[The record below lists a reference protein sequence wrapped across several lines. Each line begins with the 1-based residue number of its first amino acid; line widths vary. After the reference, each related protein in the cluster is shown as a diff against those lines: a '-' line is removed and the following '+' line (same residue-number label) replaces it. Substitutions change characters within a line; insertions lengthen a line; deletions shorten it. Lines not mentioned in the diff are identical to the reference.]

1 MRPALRPT
9 LRALT
14 VLACGL
20 SGLVCAPPD
29 DAPTTSA
36 PAPVAGALAYHADW
50 RLEGVTAHADGAWSV
65 TNDLGHVIT
74 VTRGYLTTYS
84 VELAECSD
92 LDGATGQRGWLRSLL
107 GGGVAHAGH
116 DDVPNPV
123 AMQVAQVE
131 TLVPLSPR
139 QLGTAAVIGRTYC
152 RAHYL
157 VARAPE
163 DALDLP
169 NDVDMVATA
178 LLLEG
183 TWQATPEAAPQ
194 PFAVRTSLANGRIA
208 ELVKPG
214 DDTAFRLDTTAQ
226 PGARVTVWRDPARLF
241 DGVDFGA
248 MGDRAVQRAL
258 LTNLMDDLQIT
269 TTPVVAAEG

>member
-1 MRPALRPT
+1 MRVAMIG
-9 LRALT
+9 LRAPRP
-14 VLACGL
+14 GL
-20 SGLVCAPPD
+20 GGIES
-29 DAPTTSA
+29 
-36 PAPVAGALAYHADW
+36 ALAA
-50 RLEGVTAHADGAWSV
+50 
-65 TNDLGHVIT
+65 
-74 VTRGYLTTYS
+74 
-84 VELAECSD
+84 
-92 LDGATGQRGWLRSLL
+92 
-107 GGGVAHAGH
+107 
-116 DDVPNPV
+116 
-123 AMQVAQVE
+123 
-131 TLVPLSPR
+131 LVPRLR
-139 QLGTAAVIGRTYC
+139 ARGIDAVTYC